1 MGKEKEKAKDTIGY
15 CKCCGD
21 IFPNVLP
28 LDEETTCG
36 YCGSEWN
43 VIPMIPP
50 FTEEDYFESD
60 DIGHQ
65 VDEIIFKE
73 YIEPSGEYDPAK
85 AEKRIQKINSRYFCK
100 CCGKIWDLRT
110 ETCPFCGYESDV
122 YIIKPPFTDADYIE
136 SEDVRNQVYKIVFK
150 EYIEPS
156 GVYDPIKARER
167 IKSEAKEE
175 EERKKLLQEAL
186 SNPRVICPYCGS
198 QNTHRIHPLEYLS
211 GFFSTAY
218 GKQWECGDCSSYF

>member
-73 YIEPSGEYDPAK
+73 YIEPSGEYDPAE

-198 QNTHRIHPLEYLS
+198 QNTHRIHPLDYIS
-211 GFFSTAY
+211 GFLSPAY
-218 GKQWECGDCSSYF
+218 GKQWECGNCRSYF